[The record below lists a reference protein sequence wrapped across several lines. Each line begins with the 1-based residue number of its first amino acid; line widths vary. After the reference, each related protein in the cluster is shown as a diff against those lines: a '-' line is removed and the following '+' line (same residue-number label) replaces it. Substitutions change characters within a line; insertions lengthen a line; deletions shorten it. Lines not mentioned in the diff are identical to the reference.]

1 MRQIRC
7 SGYQNAPGGRCI
19 NCTRMNQECIFQPVS
34 SSSTAAFVHV
44 SAVSGGLPPGT
55 PLYGAYGQPLPGGGP
70 PTPGQQPPAGPPP
83 PPGAPPQAVQYPP
96 PHAHG
101 APYYQPAMRSP
112 TDVNS
117 PYSESDA
124 TSASGRRRRRESEE
138 GHERRLPPPNGTEEE
153 PYRRSP
159 VSSNNSPR
167 SQYYPSQPPMPAPPT
182 STQTP
187 PVSASGPTPPQR
199 SPATSTSGVSGTNG
213 HFEGGARSGSS
224 TNGTTPTP
232 QPGMP
237 PPAGAGPTSVMSVK
251 SILDTPTHD
260 MDKSMLGRLNRGVR

>member
-1 MRQIRC
+1 
-7 SGYQNAPGGRCI
+7 
-19 NCTRMNQECIFQPVS
+19 MNQECIFQPVS

-70 PTPGQQPPAGPPP
+70 ATPGQGPPAGPPP

-96 PHAHG
+96 PHVQG
-101 APYYQPAMRSP
+101 APPYYQPAMRSP

-138 GHERRLPPPNGTEEE
+138 GHERRLPPPNGNEDEA
-153 PYRRSP
+153 YRRSP
-159 VSSNNSPR
+159 VSSSNSPR
-167 SQYYPSQPPMPAPPT
+167 SQYYPSQPPMPVPPT
-182 STQTP
+182 GTHTP

-199 SPATSTSGVSGTNG
+199 SPATSASGVSATNG
-213 HFEGGARSGSS
+213 HFDAGARSGSS
-224 TNGTTPTP
+224 TNTPTP
-232 QPGMP
+232 QSGIPLPSGPGS
-237 PPAGAGPTSVMSVK
+237 TSVMSVK
-251 SILDTPTHD
+251 SILGDSGTHD
-260 MDKSMLGRLNRGVR
+260 MDKSMLGRLGRGPK